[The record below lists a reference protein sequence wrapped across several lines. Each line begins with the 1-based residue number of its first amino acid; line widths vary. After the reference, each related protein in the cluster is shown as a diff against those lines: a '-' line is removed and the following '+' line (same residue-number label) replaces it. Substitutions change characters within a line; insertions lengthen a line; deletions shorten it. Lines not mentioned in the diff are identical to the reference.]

1 MGLTLRGKCS
11 RRCEQGRKGLSCS
24 CPKSWS
30 YYVEFFVR
38 EEGNRRTL
46 SVKGP
51 GAKLKRWRV
60 GCANKGLAREQ
71 ESIIKAQLLKGQPIV
86 TLNQV
91 PLTFI
96 QYAEGWLVESKSS
109 LAVKTHANYT
119 QLLSLYILPS
129 LGNRELA
136 SVKWVDVR
144 ALLNEK
150 QQAGLSVNTVRLIRA
165 VTSTILTDAAEE
177 GHIPANPL
185 LGQRR
190 KRRASQKE
198 TSDVCP
204 MDWEQKRVFAQQVG
218 RMEADQGL
226 GAAYA
231 MLFRTCIKAGLRP
244 GEARALKPGDI
255 DFVGRRLRVERA
267 ATLHG
272 NVKNTKTGETR
283 WVDLSDG
290 LLAELKTY
298 LTLCKAEQF
307 AAGIEC
313 LWLFPSHAGT
323 LLDESHVARAFHRVL
338 DKAGLPRF
346 RVYDLRHTFASLLL
360 SSNVPLLYVS
370 QQLGHAKPTITLRYY
385 ARWIPSGQ
393 VHRVN
398 VLDSETAGNPAL
410 TPSATLAEVATALP
424 A

>member
-185 LGQRR
+185 LGNGASDELVKR
-190 KRRASQKE
+190 KP
-198 TSDVCP
+198 P
-204 MDWEQKRVFAQQVG
+204 MSAQW
-218 RMEADQGL
+218 
-226 GAAYA
+226 
-231 MLFRTCIKAGLRP
+231 
-244 GEARALKPGDI
+244 
-255 DFVGRRLRVERA
+255 
-267 ATLHG
+267 
-272 NVKNTKTGETR
+272 TGSR
-283 WVDLSDG
+283 SG
-290 LLAELKTY
+290 
-298 LTLCKAEQF
+298 C
-307 AAGIEC
+307 
-313 LWLFPSHAGT
+313 
-323 LLDESHVARAFHRVL
+323 
-338 DKAGLPRF
+338 
-346 RVYDLRHTFASLLL
+346 LL
-360 SSNVPLLYVS
+360 SRLGEWRPTKGLELLMQCSFAPVS
-370 QQLGHAKPTITLRYY
+370 RLDFDQAKRGH
-385 ARWIPSGQ
+385 
-393 VHRVN
+393 
-398 VLDSETAGNPAL
+398 
-410 TPSATLAEVATALP
+410 
-424 A
+424 